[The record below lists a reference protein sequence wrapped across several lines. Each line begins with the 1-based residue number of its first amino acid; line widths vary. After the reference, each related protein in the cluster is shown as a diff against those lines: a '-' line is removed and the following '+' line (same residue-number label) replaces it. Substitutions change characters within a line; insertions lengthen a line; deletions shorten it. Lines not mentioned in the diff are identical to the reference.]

1 LGQSLLWEG
10 SDFNPDDQVQMIP
23 WTARTQSYFFLGC
36 EALFLVFWVLL
47 SPSLLPIVAHAE
59 SPKERY
65 RKLQK
70 EMETHR
76 EKLEKAKRLEHSAL
90 EDLDTVNRRLSTIKA
105 VLRAQQK
112 RIRQTEAE
120 IGKMEGELGARREV
134 MEREKRWVKRKLQAM
149 QRYGLSGDVIILLAS
164 ADDITGLMRRL
175 KYLERIAVF
184 ERRLIENYA
193 KNLRWLSEKEKQLQN
208 LRAELKGEEERMRVT
223 AASLSDERSAKETLI
238 ASIRQEKTTQE
249 KMIGELQEA
258 SRRLLDII
266 KRLEERETY
275 DAKGFSALKGK
286 LPWPVDGKVVI
297 PFGSQRDPQF
307 KTPVFRNGLYIKTEE
322 DSVRA
327 IYTGKVVFADW
338 FKGFGNLLI
347 INHGEGYHTLY
358 ANLSEIFFKV
368 GDIIKINDIVGK
380 IGESGTLDMPSLY
393 FEVRYKGKPLDP
405 MRWLKKK

>member
-1 LGQSLLWEG
+1 
-10 SDFNPDDQVQMIP
+10 M
-23 WTARTQSYFFLGC
+23 ARTQSYFFLGC
-36 EALFLVFWVLL
+36 EVLFLVLWVLV
-47 SPSLLPIVAHAE
+47 SPSLFPIIANAE

-65 RKLQK
+65 HKLQK
-70 EMETHR
+70 EMEAHR

-90 EDLDTVNRRLSTIKA
+90 EDLDAVNRRLSTIKA

-120 IGKMEGELGARREV
+120 IGKIEGETGARREV

-149 QRYGLSGDVIILLAS
+149 QRYGVSGDVIILLAS

-184 ERRLIENYA
+184 ERRVIESYA
-193 KNLRWLSEKEKQLQN
+193 KNLRWLNEKEKQLQN
-208 LRAELKGEEERMRVT
+208 LRAELKGEEERMKVT

-238 ASIRQEKTTQE
+238 ASIKQEKTSQE

-307 KTPVFRNGLYIKTEE
+307 RTPVFRNGLYIKAEE

-358 ANLSEIFFKV
+358 ANLAEIFFKV

-380 IGESGTLDMPSLY
+380 IGEFGTLDMPSLY

-405 MRWLKKK
+405 MRWLKKR

>member
-1 LGQSLLWEG
+1 
-10 SDFNPDDQVQMIP
+10 MIP
-23 WTARTQSYFFLGC
+23 WKARTQSYLFLGC

-47 SPSLLPIVAHAE
+47 SSSLLPIVANAE
-59 SPKERY
+59 SPKVRY
-65 RKLQK
+65 QRLQK
-70 EMETHR
+70 EMEAHR
-76 EKLEKAKRLEHSAL
+76 EKLEKAKRREHSAI
-90 EDLDTVNRRLSTIKA
+90 EELDAVNRRLSTIKA
-105 VLRAQQK
+105 ELRAQQK

-120 IGKMEGELGARREV
+120 IGKMEEEIGAKREV
-134 MEREKRWVKRKLQAM
+134 MEREKRWVKRKLKAM
-149 QRYGLSGDVIILLAS
+149 QRYGLSGDVILLLAS
-164 ADDITGLMRRL
+164 ADDITGLMRRF

-184 ERRLIENYA
+184 ERKLIENYA
-193 KNLRWLSEKEKQLQN
+193 KNLKWLGEKEKQLQN
-208 LRAELKGEEERMRVT
+208 LRAELKGEGERMRVT

-238 ASIRQEKTTQE
+238 ASVRQEKTAQE

-258 SRRLLDII
+258 SRRLLDMIR
-266 KRLEERETY
+266 RLEERETY
-275 DAKGFSALKGK
+275 DAKGFSSLKGK

-327 IYTGKVVFADW
+327 IYMGKVVFADW

-380 IGESGTLDMPSLY
+380 IGEFGTLDMPSLY

-405 MRWLKKK
+405 MRWLKKR